1 MINDISQPLIFL
13 GTNSNI
19 FKIYEL
25 AENIGYTVAGIID
38 DDYHGQGKFKDLPI
52 IAKEQN
58 IADLKDQYQFFCV
71 TNWMP
76 TNDSVTSRNR
86 QKRRDYID
94 LLDRLE
100 LDVATLVSPLARV
113 SKYSKLGKGVFIDD
127 FAIVEPEII
136 IKDYVSMHPYSIV
149 GHGSDI
155 GRNSIIQRHCLITSS
170 VTVENDVYFGLCS
183 RVCRSEVTISSGTF
197 IHPTLM
203 LLRSTTKNEEVS
215 LVGKDLRKVYQNVEI
230 E

>member
-113 SKYSKLGKGVFIDD
+113 SKYSKLGKGVLPFKPLTSTNCPSGL
-127 FAIVEPEII
+127 ARP
-136 IKDYVSMHPYSIV
+136 KPSTLGSIFFM
-149 GHGSDI
+149 
-155 GRNSIIQRHCLITSS
+155 RSISARP
-170 VTVENDVYFGLCS
+170 F
-183 RVCRSEVTISSGTF
+183 SG
-197 IHPTLM
+197 
-203 LLRSTTKNEEVS
+203 
-215 LVGKDLRKVYQNVEI
+215 
-230 E
+230 